1 VSSLA
6 KREAQKEKEAKNKN
20 GGWEEEEPRR
30 FALLKQ
36 FRLSLRQERFR
47 RVSFRERKKTKISP
61 SSTIQIFKL

>member
-1 VSSLA
+1 VSSLT

-20 GGWEEEEPRR
+20 GGWEEEPIR

-36 FRLSLRQERFR
+36 FRMSLRQERFR
-47 RVSFRERKKTKISP
+47 RLGFRERKKTKISP